1 MGQGRRIPMTG
12 PYLVQDILLGA
23 QVEMWQD
30 ARGADVGHRQ
40 ARLGDAHWQNG
51 SWLPLAEPWEAG

>member
-1 MGQGRRIPMTG
+1 MGQGRRIPTTG

-30 ARGADVGHRQ
+30 ACGADVDHRQ